1 MYKRSRTSKPRQIAK
16 KIQLYVNSPEY
27 RSYMK
32 KLEAESK
39 DFWSSPTPSPESFN
53 RYQLGSGM
61 LPPFQTPPD
70 NSKLLELMSRNT
82 IPIQTIKMETDYSN
96 STSIS
101 LESGTDD
108 MMFSLE

>member
-70 NSKLLELMSRNT
+70 NSKLLELMSGNT
-82 IPIQTIKMETDYSN
+82 PIQSIKIETDYSN